1 MEKSHY
7 RGMATFLLLAAL
19 LAGTAGAYQQP
30 LVNLGFTSFVDGGP
44 PAGPG
49 FYFAEYVMYWTASDL
64 PGIDAPGDELEVWGS
79 LNQFLYQSDN
89 PILLG
94 GKWGLDVILPVASFD
109 SEPMNNNDGLGD
121 LLVGPYLQWDPIMGE
136 NGPIF
141 MHRVELQMIFP
152 TGDYDEDR
160 ALNPGSNFFSFDPYW
175 SGTLFFAPR
184 WSASWRLHYLWN
196 DENDDTDIQPG
207 QAVHANFACSYEAI
221 PKQLRVGVNGYF
233 LEQVT
238 DTELDGDDINDDES
252 VFAVGPGAL
261 YSFSQDTHLFFNVYF
276 ETSADNRPE
285 GEKIILRFVHHF

>member
-109 SEPMNNNDGLGD
+109 SEPMNNNDCLGD

-141 MHRVELQMIFP
+141 MHRVELQMSFP

-184 WSASWRLHYLWN
+184 CSASWRLHYLWN

>member
-109 SEPMNNNDGLGD
+109 SEPMNNNDCLGD

-160 ALNPGSNFFSFDPYW
+160 ALNPSSNFFSFDPYW

-184 WSASWRLHYLWN
+184 CSASWRLHYLWN

-207 QAVHANFACSYEAI
+207 QADHANFACSYEAI